1 MGKFGGAFGK
11 LLTGAIKQRRWLFAG
26 VMVAQVVAMIAGLVQ
41 PTLNSLII
49 DNGVVAGD
57 IPYVERVGAVMF
69 AVAVVNFIGSMLAVA
84 LGSRLSTGVAKDLR
98 SRIYRHSMTLSA
110 NQFHQ
115 VGTASMMTRTMQDV
129 TVTQQSVFM
138 VNTVAATGPL
148 ITVGAIVMS
157 LRMSVRMSP
166 VIAVA
171 AILMAIVVG
180 MFIAR
185 ITPLAVQSRRAV
197 DGLNHSLREQ
207 LSGTQVIRAFGR
219 EKLVSARFA
228 ESNDRLTALSRR
240 VGALQALLMP
250 VVLVVANLT
259 MVVTNLVGAKLIDSG
274 HLTIGELT
282 AFSGYLVQVVGGV
295 TMLMAAAAVIPQ
307 AQASAG
313 RIADVLETDTE
324 TVSGPAGNRPTFAA
338 PIEFVGTTV
347 QYPGAE
353 LAAVSDVSFTCA
365 AGEVTVVVGGTASG
379 KSTLMA
385 LLPRL
390 VDPTIG
396 AVRAGGVDLRHWS
409 MPDLR
414 ARISY
419 VSQEGSLI
427 SGSVAGNLRLAG
439 KDATDD
445 ELWRALE
452 VAEAAGFVRERG
464 GLTTEV
470 GQAGSNFSGGQ
481 RQRLALARAV
491 LRGPQVYVIDDG
503 FSAMDPRTATRVLKN
518 LRAAAAEATIII
530 AAQQITMARVADRI
544 AVIDGGRLVAT
555 GDHLWLLDRCLPY
568 REMVEAQSGVVR

>member
-1 MGKFGGAFGK
+1 MGRFGGAFGR
-11 LLTGAIKQRRWLFAG
+11 LLASAIAQRRGLFIG
-26 VMVAQVVAMIAGLVQ
+26 VMLAQVVAMIAGLVQ

-69 AVAVVNFIGSMLAVA
+69 AVAVVNFVGSMAAVA
-84 LGSRLSTGVAKDLR
+84 LGSRLSTGVARDLR
-98 SRIYRHSMTLSA
+98 SRLYRHSMTLSA
-110 NQFHQ
+110 NQFHR

-129 TVTQQSVFM
+129 TVAQQSIFM

-148 ITVGAIVMS
+148 ITIGAVIMS

-166 VIAVA
+166 VIVVA

-180 MFIAR
+180 VFIAR

-219 EKLVSARFA
+219 ERLVSARFA

-240 VGALQALLMP
+240 VGALQALLLP

-259 MVVTNLVGAKLIDSG
+259 MVVTNLLGAKLIDSG

-295 TMLMAAAAVIPQ
+295 TMLMAAAAAIPQ

-313 RIADVLETDTE
+313 RIVEVLDATTD
-324 TVSGPAGNRPTFAA
+324 TVSGPAGNRPTSAA
-338 PIEFVGTTV
+338 PIEFVGASV
-347 QYPGAE
+347 RYPGAE
-353 LAAVSDVSFTCA
+353 LAAVSDVSFRCA
-365 AGEVTVVVGGTASG
+365 TGEVTVVVGGTASG
-379 KSTLMA
+379 KSTLLA

-390 VDPTIG
+390 VDPAAG
-396 AVRAGGVDLRHWS
+396 MVRAGGVSLRDWS
-409 MPDLR
+409 MTDLR
-414 ARISY
+414 ARMSY
-419 VSQEGSLI
+419 VSQEGSLV
-427 SGSVAGNLRLAG
+427 SGSVASNLRLG
-439 KDATDD
+439 SPDASDD
-445 ELWRALE
+445 ELWEALA
-452 VAEAAGFVRERG
+452 VAEAADFVRERG
-464 GLTTEV
+464 GLTTDV
-470 GQAGSNFSGGQ
+470 GQSGRNFSGGQ

-491 LRGPQVYVIDDG
+491 LRRPQVYVIDDG
-503 FSAMDPRTATRVLKN
+503 FSAMDPRTATTVLTN
-518 LRAAAAEATIII
+518 LRKTAAKSTIIV
-530 AAQQITMARVADRI
+530 AAQQITMARTADRI
-544 AVIDGGRLVAT
+544 AVVDGGRLVAT
-555 GDHLWLLDRCLPY
+555 GDHLWLLDRCIPY